1 MADTGRTFWADGFW
15 ADDFWAAAFWAA
27 DEPVEVPDVVGD
39 LQADGSTELEGAGF
53 VVAVATA
60 YSSVVAAGLIIS
72 QDPAGGAF
80 ALPGTTVTITVSLG
94 EAAQSATGG
103 WWPEFDRTRYLREKR
118 RREIEEAEEAAKLI
132 QDELDRQIYLAQ
144 RKLEAEE
151 AERADLE
158 RLQKLADQ
166 YAGKKLDELPKVARV
181 AILNAQDARTRNS
194 LEQMRRVIEQAEEQ
208 EILAVQQIVLLM
220 LDS

>member
-1 MADTGRTFWADGFW
+1 MFGQRYFGNAYYGPRYWGNGAVS
-15 ADDFWAAAFWAA
+15 
-27 DEPVEVPDVVGD
+27 PVEVPDVVGD
-39 LQADGSTELEGAGF
+39 LQADGTTELEGAGF
-53 VVAVATA
+53 VVSVATA

-72 QDPAGGAF
+72 QDPAGGVF
-80 ALPGTTVTITVSLG
+80 ELPGTTVTITVSLG
-94 EAAQSATGG
+94 EAPQPAQQDATGG

-118 RREIEEAEEAAKLI
+118 RKEIEEAEAEARLI

-144 RKLEAEE
+144 RKLEADE

-208 EILAVQQIVLLM
+208 EMLAVQQIVLLM